1 MRINFIVENG
11 KMLENRKIGKWE
23 NVRSVLLF
31 SLHLHLLVLSTF
43 LASFCLSVCVCVC
56 VILSDFV
63 LPVKCDFLCCCF
75 FSFISFRFLRHL
87 QRRRRRLSLVPC
99 VRCAILRSCH
109 STLTQHPWQSEEERE
124 RGRAISV
131 FAPSPKLSRARIGS
145 TVGQVQAALR

>member
-1 MRINFIVENG
+1 MG
-11 KMLENRKIGKWE
+11 KCWKIGKWE

-43 LASFCLSVCVCVC
+43 LASFYLSVCVCVC

-109 STLTQHPWQSEEERE
+109 STLTQHPWQRASRRERE
-124 RGRAISV
+124 RESDQCFCPVPQI
-131 FAPSPKLSRARIGS
+131 KQGS
-145 TVGQVQAALR
+145 NWLDSWTGTGCPQVKTGL